1 MIVSFLIYFNSSLR
15 FGKTNNR
22 IWQARN
28 ARDMLSSSKAKQS
41 RVSRTLVEECKK
53 RPEIFASYAYLEFR
67 HRLRDTR
74 FSTTQCP
81 WHPQANSMSNYLYI
95 IHILLPGPPPC
106 DLWASTAG
114 CSINKCALS
123 RSIPNRA
130 EQTVVLSTII
140 LFAGCS
146 AF

>member
-1 MIVSFLIYFNSSLR
+1 MIVSFLIYFNSSLM

-67 HRLRDTR
+67 HRLRDTSR
-74 FSTTQCP
+74 GCH
-81 WHPQANSMSNYLYI
+81 HPMSLAPTSEQHVKLFVYNS
-95 IHILLPGPPPC
+95 HPF
-106 DLWASTAG
+106 ARAA
-114 CSINKCALS
+114 AL
-123 RSIPNRA
+123 
-130 EQTVVLSTII
+130 
-140 LFAGCS
+140 
-146 AF
+146 